1 MPPRDIAVLQRV
13 GWLFRELNV
22 RFREEIEEALRQQRV
37 GLSFSQV
44 STLSI
49 LSSNPGINGAQLARR
64 NMVTPQAMTSVLRQL
79 SAKGLLVRRE
89 HPDSLRADSWHVT
102 AKGAAARSCCVCR
115 SDRAYAGVAGPRR
128 HWPSGRTA
136 PVMRHFARLSSQTF
150 PKISGLPTAA
160 CGVS

>member
-22 RFREEIEEALRQQRV
+22 RFREEIEAALRRQRV

-89 HPDSLRADSWHVT
+89 HPESLRADSWHVT
-102 AKGAAARSCCVCR
+102 AKGEKALQRGRAAFAEVTERMLASLAHADIGRLEELLRSC
-115 SDRAYAGVAGPRR
+115 A
-128 HWPSGRTA
+128 
-136 PVMRHFARLSSQTF
+136 SS
-150 PKISGLPTAA
+150 LA
-160 CGVS
+160 